1 MSTDTPAPI
10 RDPLPLYG
18 WLRVFVVIYAVVV
31 TILVG
36 FNTGFYV
43 ISRGDP
49 VYEPISPTDM
59 LITLGFAG
67 VAVLSLLI
75 FAVCVVL
82 TLRITFRMMKN
93 LHTLGS
99 PHVSISPG
107 WAAGWYFIPFANL
120 VMPVKAVGEIWRG
133 TYDQLGTHKP
143 PNGAIGRWWGCWI
156 GGSICD
162 SIAERL
168 VGGGW
173 FGEPTFPSQEAL
185 YAAMALW
192 GVGTLLSVLACIFML
207 NVFGQLARGQ
217 QQMARTSAF

>member
-1 MSTDTPAPI
+1 MPNSHRGFTVSTDTPAPI

-36 FNTGFYV
+36 FNTGFYI
-43 ISRGDP
+43 ISRGNP

-107 WAAGWYFIPFANL
+107 WA
-120 VMPVKAVGEIWRG
+120 
-133 TYDQLGTHKP
+133 
-143 PNGAIGRWWGCWI
+143 
-156 GGSICD
+156 
-162 SIAERL
+162 
-168 VGGGW
+168 
-173 FGEPTFPSQEAL
+173 
-185 YAAMALW
+185 
-192 GVGTLLSVLACIFML
+192 
-207 NVFGQLARGQ
+207 
-217 QQMARTSAF
+217 